1 MKSCPL
7 CKSTEFRCY
16 CAQIP
21 SVQTRTKFLIL
32 QHILE
37 VPKTSN
43 TGRAAARALVN
54 CELRVY
60 GARTVEVEPGTSLL
74 EGFETEVAVLFPTGP
89 VTAVAPKNV
98 VVLDASWSQAR
109 RMLQRIPELQRM
121 RRISL
126 DVPAQR
132 QSLRDAPPSGCS
144 TLEALAYFVETA
156 EDRDKGQALHELH
169 ARLVQRN
176 LIARGYA

>member
-1 MKSCPL
+1 VKSCLL
-7 CKSTEFRCY
+7 CKSTQSRCY
-16 CAQIP
+16 CAHVP
-21 SVQTRTKFLIL
+21 SVRTRTRFLIL

-43 TGRAAARALVN
+43 TGRAAARALMN

-60 GARTVEVEPGTSLL
+60 GAPASKVEPMPSLL
-74 EGFETEVAVLFPTGP
+74 EGFETEVAVLFPTG
-89 VTAVAPKNV
+89 TFTTVAPQNV

-126 DVPAQR
+126 NVPTER
-132 QSLRDAPPSGCS
+132 QSLRDAPPAGCS
-144 TLEALAYFVETA
+144 TLEALAYFVEAA

-169 ARLVQRN
+169 AHLVQRN